1 MSISLRISALTDE
14 LVAAVAKS
22 SGKSPSA
29 IPRRAA
35 IEKKIKDN
43 SYLRTN
49 KFEVMKCLD
58 GLLEKFQVVG
68 NDELSDALHRRLEEL
83 DQKKLSL
90 APEILSL
97 LLLLSDNPATLT
109 NLKHL
114 KEFSPPQDPKTL
126 KWADITDSELNEPD
140 DLWKD
145 IDYAAESSDDDISSA
160 SSHVSIPKIVPH
172 GSTVPLEEFN
182 PSEDLFLDVQDDAL
196 VASILKSQALSE
208 GGDSEVLSLTELQ
221 IVKDAISML
230 RGLPTST
237 FSIYDDKIGINRNI
251 SLSHTSQFAFQGL
264 MMSFSSI
271 GTSVQTLRSFLKRPQ
286 RVPFMQTFQKEVEAL
301 VLSFDKYLSSEQSHY
316 LYQPIPF
323 SVSLLH
329 LLHKVR
335 QRVRVLL
342 ELASLIDELNK
353 NPSHENFRCLDL
365 LYDLVCEKQAAGE
378 DSQYREIS
386 QLFFACFENYT
397 KPIRRWMETGDL
409 DIGQLSSFFVT
420 TSISSRD
427 DLQTLW
433 HDWFSLN
440 WQSGRLY
447 APKFLHPSSKKIFTT
462 GKSRVFLRHL
472 GIEPLN
478 PSVSDPPSLHYEVVC
493 PLNQSL
499 SLYPFA
505 GRLDAA
511 FNQLVDTNHNHAS
524 SLLKAELDEKCG
536 LWQSLDALEYLY
548 LGKDYGRYSVTDYR
562 IFDLIDRGSRSWNDR
577 FLITELLRQAFSGL
591 PCIDVTSLIGR
602 SAKVPLH
609 VFDSHSRSVQILK
622 VISID
627 YALPWPVANIVTKDS
642 LQIYKRI
649 SLLLMQI
656 RRGKYTLEKR
666 WFTKPH
672 LSPGDDEERA
682 DHVLSFCV
690 RHRLLWFLN
699 VLYHHFTEVV
709 IARATREM
717 VKAAKASADVDSMI
731 EIHQSYIRALEAQ
744 CLLSKDFAP
753 IHHALISLL
762 DLCISFSDTQVARSL
777 ELQQDQNEQTLGT
790 IRLARMSGKKAL
802 LEDEFDDSESDMEIS
817 MFEAGNATSISF
829 FEQSYHRRVMRVK
842 AKFDNLCSSIKAGL
856 RVDHGNYSQTMET
869 LADRLEWG

>member
-1 MSISLRISALTDE
+1 MSISLRIGALTDE

-22 SGKSPSA
+22 SDKNPLTTV
-29 IPRRAA
+29 RRAA
-35 IEKKIKDN
+35 IERKIKDN
-43 SYLRTN
+43 SYLKTN
-49 KFEVMKCLD
+49 KFEVMKSLD

-68 NDELSDALHRRLEEL
+68 NDELSDALHQRLEEL
-83 DQKKLSL
+83 DQKRLNL

-109 NLKHL
+109 DLESL
-114 KEFSPPQDPKTL
+114 KEFSLPKTPKIL
-126 KWADITDSELNEPD
+126 QWADLNDSELNEPD

-145 IDYAAESSDDDISSA
+145 IDYAAESSDDDISSV
-160 SSHVSIPKIVPH
+160 SSGVSIPKIVPH
-172 GSTVPLEEFN
+172 GSTVPLEEFY
-182 PSEDLFLDVQDDAL
+182 PSEDLFIDVQDDNL
-196 VASILKSQALSE
+196 IASIIKSQAVS
-208 GGDSEVLSLTELQ
+208 GRADAEVPLVTELH

-237 FSIYDDKIGINRNI
+237 FSIHDDKIGINRNV
-251 SLSHTSQFAFQGL
+251 SLSHTSQVAFQNLIG
-264 MMSFSSI
+264 SFRNI
-271 GTSVQTLRSFLKRPQ
+271 GTSIQALRLFLKRPQ

-301 VLSFDKYLSSEQSHY
+301 VSSFDRYLSNEQSHY
-316 LYQPIPF
+316 LYQPTPL
-323 SVSLLH
+323 SVSLLR

-335 QRVRVLL
+335 RRVKVLL
-342 ELASLIDELNK
+342 ELARLIDKLNQ
-353 NPSHENFRCLDL
+353 NRSRENFRCLDL

-378 DSQYREIS
+378 DGQYREIS
-386 QLFFACFENYT
+386 RLFFACFENYT
-397 KPIRRWMETGDL
+397 KPIRRWMQTGDL
-409 DIGQLSSFFVT
+409 DVAQSSSFFVS
-420 TSISSRD
+420 TSTNSRD

-440 WQSGRLY
+440 WQSGCLY

-472 GIEPLN
+472 GIEPLTTN
-478 PSVSDPPSLHYEVVC
+478 LADPSLLHYDAIC
-493 PLNQSL
+493 PSNQSL

-511 FNQLVDTNHNHAS
+511 FNQLVDTNHIQAS
-524 SLLKAELDEKCG
+524 SLLKSELDEKCG
-536 LWQSLDALEYLY
+536 LWQSFDALEYLY

-562 IFDLIDRGSRSWNDR
+562 VFDLIDRGSRSWNDR
-577 FLITELLRQAFSGL
+577 FLITEFLRQAFSGL
-591 PCIDVTSLIGR
+591 PCIDVTRLIGR
-602 SAKVPLH
+602 SAKIPLH

-622 VISID
+622 VISVD
-627 YALPWPVANIVTKDS
+627 YTLPWPVANIVTKDS
-642 LQIYKRI
+642 LNIYKRI
-649 SLLLMQI
+649 SLLLMQL

-672 LSPGDDEERA
+672 LSPDDEEERA
-682 DHVLSFCV
+682 DRVLSFCV
-690 RHRLLWFLN
+690 RHRLLWALN

-731 EIHQSYIRALEAQ
+731 EIHQSYIKALEAQ

-777 ELQQDQNEQTLGT
+777 EYQQDQNEQSLGT
-790 IRLARMSGKKAL
+790 IRLARMARKRL
-802 LEDEFDDSESDMEIS
+802 IEDESDGESDMEIS
-817 MFEAGNATSISF
+817 MFEVGNATSISF
-829 FEQSYHRRVMRVK
+829 FDESYHRRVMRVK
-842 AKFDNLCSSIKAGL
+842 SKFDSLCSSIRAGL
-856 RVDHGNYSQTMET
+856 RVDHGDYSQSMET
-869 LADRLEWG
+869 LADSLEWG